1 MFIGYKTRT
10 EWGCASDFI
19 SDLGT
24 FANKCEQ
31 FALDNG
37 DEHHPNH
44 FFQINAFQAF
54 KCACIFGEKD
64 KDFADNCID
73 YLDFK
78 LPISVFPHHPP
89 PTTRRTPST
98 TTTTTTTTTMPS
110 HFCKR
115 KIFSSFQNETFADEC
130 PPGENACFLLN
141 CTSGT
146 MPTKFVSVWGCMN
159 YSTEACGIN
168 ADKYGF
174 SFANNDD
181 CYCALGHSNYN
192 ITSLLKKLE
201 LPEGKPSAAF
211 TRCPSNKAVVM
222 VVLMAVNL
230 IIDFHIDA

>member
-1 MFIGYKTRT
+1 MALALMARPSDKLFHPFIGVLFTDGRSVVV
-10 EWGCASDFI
+10 WGTCPN
-19 SDLGT
+19 DLRIAPTTGC
-24 FANKCEQ
+24 N
-31 FALDNG
+31 L
-37 DEHHPNH
+37 
-44 FFQINAFQAF
+44 
-54 KCACIFGEKD
+54 
-64 KDFADNCID
+64 
-73 YLDFK
+73 K
-78 LPISVFPHHPP
+78 LFPHHPP

-98 TTTTTTTTTMPS
+98 TTTTTTTMPP

-130 PPGENACFLLN
+130 PPGQNACFLLN

-174 SFANNDD
+174 SFANNDA

-211 TRCPSNKAVVM
+211 TRCPYSEAVVM